1 MLGSRFSAH
10 AITHSS
16 VIHVLQETQL
26 EHEPIIKEEVTWE
39 QAVQKIETIIND
51 LCNEYD
57 KDGHPYYSESLR
69 KHWRRILKG

>member
-1 MLGSRFSAH
+1 MYNGNKKE
-10 AITHSS
+10 I
-16 VIHVLQETQL
+16 VMEEIHLQETQL